1 MRLVAF
7 CVLEVLISSGCGQP
21 VREAE
26 VTKTVVGT
34 LPDGTRYALRV
45 PARLE
50 VDEVDGV
57 AAVPVW
63 ADGPSEA
70 VGVRNFVFTKSL
82 PSDTAFENTTIV
94 DDRLIVPAGSWALV
108 RDLYD
113 HSIGREADLA
123 MLQAREESGLP
134 VLELPPSLR
143 FPQPNELPVEMEVMY
158 RDIRVVQGCAR
169 HGLCS
174 PNGEFMVVPIES
186 DTDLSACRLALQ
198 GATQDNRNSSPIL
211 DPPYRRRRT
220 PVSVSPRRAGP
231 GTDGQVEPARRATG
245 RSLARQSSSA
255 IHRFQ
260 PLLGGTGWGWVP
272 AKSQATAPP
281 FTSL

>member
-1 MRLVAF
+1 MKTHGTRGPVDTESACSLSSVAWRQPLSWQQRSSPRVLRLFAF
-7 CVLEVLISSGCGQP
+7 CVFGVLISSGCGQP
-21 VREAE
+21 VRESEA
-26 VTKTVVGT
+26 TKTVVGT
-34 LPDGTRYALRV
+34 LPDGTRYELRV
-45 PARLE
+45 PAGLE
-50 VDEVDGV
+50 VDEVEGV

-70 VGVRNFVFTKSL
+70 VGVSNFVFTKSL

-108 RDLYD
+108 VDLYD

-123 MLQAREESGLP
+123 MIQAREESGLP

-158 RDIRVVQGCAR
+158 RDIRVVRGCAR

-186 DTDLSACRLALQ
+186 DTDLSGVQIGTPGGDPGQSQLLTYP
-198 GATQDNRNSSPIL
+198 GSP
-211 DPPYRRRRT
+211 
-220 PVSVSPRRAGP
+220 V
-231 GTDGQVEPARRATG
+231 
-245 RSLARQSSSA
+245 
-255 IHRFQ
+255 
-260 PLLGGTGWGWVP
+260 
-272 AKSQATAPP
+272 
-281 FTSL
+281 